1 MQNDIRTEQRD
12 HGRIARSNNGTI
24 VRVNPEGLA
33 FLEDNS
39 GRKYSFTFDK
49 ILGYAGESP
58 EELGLVRGATVNFM
72 RDGEQ
77 ITEVDLLGPTTHRL
91 LTVPEVARILRTSER
106 LVYGMIKRRELPHVR
121 VGRLMRIPKDAI
133 EQLLRPTTER

>member
-12 HGRIARSNNGTI
+12 QNRITRSNKGTI
-24 VRVNPEGLA
+24 VRVNPEGLG
-33 FLEDNS
+33 FLEDSS

-49 ILGYAGESP
+49 ILGYAGERP
-58 EELGLVRGATVNFM
+58 EELGLVRGAAVNFI
-72 RDGEQ
+72 REGEQ
-77 ITEVDLLGPTTHRL
+77 VTEVDLLEPTHRL

-106 LVYGMIKRRELPHVR
+106 LVYGMIKRQELPHVR
-121 VGRLMRIPKDAI
+121 LGRLMRIPKDAI